1 MRTIFFLVR
10 KEFLQIFRDHTTVAQ
25 IFMIP
30 IVQLLVL
37 SNAATFDLKQTRL
50 LVVDED
56 RTTVSIGLVQRLQG
70 GRQFRVVEQAPTD
83 RAVEAA
89 LLNREV
95 TAVIHIPR
103 RFEQN
108 LVQHRRA
115 TVQLVLNA
123 EEGAATGIVQSN
135 ANAILADYARELS
148 LTLPTS
154 AKSSAPAAPLDLRTQ
169 RW

>member
-30 IVQLLVL
+30 VVQLLVL
-37 SNAATFDLKQTRL
+37 SNAATFDLKQTRV
-50 LVVDED
+50 LVVDEN
-56 RTTVSIGLVQRLQG
+56 RTTVSAGLVQRLEG
-70 GRQFRVVEQAPTD
+70 GRQFRVVRQAPTD
-83 RAVEAA
+83 RAVESA

-103 RFEQN
+103 HFEQD

-123 EEGAATGIVQSN
+123 EEGAAAGIVQSN
-135 ANAILADYARELS
+135 ANAILADYAGELS
-148 LTLPTS
+148 LTLP
-154 AKSSAPAAPLDLRTQ
+154 AGGPPAARAAPIDIRT
-169 RW
+169 